1 MKKKFKLVLPMILPF
16 LTGCFRFA
24 LDGFEGDLG
33 PSFNIP
39 QIGSQTSGFTFSLSE
54 GVDLTIE
61 YGLYNKAAE
70 TIDSEYAS
78 RKYMFLTGNDY
89 RAKEFDCLFIIDEP
103 YEDSYWMYDR
113 NTEETV
119 FSKKAD
125 IHFDSGRFSSKKGEI
140 IIVLAY
146 VSDFEAQ
153 KEVYASTEIQKCA
166 EGWYSFTKNE
176 STITLR

>member
-24 LDGFEGDLG
+24 WDEFENLG

-39 QIGSQTSGFTFSLSE
+39 QIGSQTSGITFPLSE

-78 RKYMFLTGNDY
+78 GKYMFLTGNDY
-89 RAKEFDCLFIIDEP
+89 RAKEFDRLFIIDGP
-103 YEDSYWMYDR
+103 YEDSYWIFDG
-113 NTEETV
+113 NTEEAV
-119 FSKKAD
+119 FSKKVD

-146 VSDFEAQ
+146 VTDFEAQ
-153 KEVYASTEIQKCA
+153 KEVYASTEIHKCA
-166 EGWYSFTKNE
+166 EGWYSFTINE
-176 STITLR
+176 SFITLR

>member
-1 MKKKFKLVLPMILPF
+1 MKKKSKLVLLSIIPF
-16 LTGCFRFA
+16 LAGCFRFA

-39 QIGSQTSGFTFSLSE
+39 QIGSQTSGITFSLSE

-103 YEDSYWMYDR
+103 YEDCYWMHDR
-113 NTEETV
+113 NADKTV
-119 FSKKAD
+119 FSKKVD
-125 IHFDSGRFSSKKGEI
+125 IHLDSECFSSKKGEI

-146 VSDFEAQ
+146 VTDFEAQ

-166 EGWYSFTKNE
+166 EGWYSFAINE
-176 STITLR
+176 SFITLG